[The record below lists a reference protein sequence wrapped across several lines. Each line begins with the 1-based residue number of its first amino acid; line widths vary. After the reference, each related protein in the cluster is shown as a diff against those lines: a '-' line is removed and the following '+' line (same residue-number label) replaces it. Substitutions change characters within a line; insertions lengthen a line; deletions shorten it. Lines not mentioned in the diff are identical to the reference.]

1 MSIGPWQP
9 LWIGEH
15 SRQLYA
21 ALHAPVPHASL
32 GVVFVPPLLHEQP
45 RSRRFLT
52 EAASELAAIGIPVL
66 RFDFYGT
73 ADSAGHGAELDF
85 ATMRDDLTR
94 TVHALRALAH
104 VDRVALLAW
113 RAGALPTWNWLRH
126 GGEVS
131 SVVLWEPVLSGT
143 EWIAELEE
151 ADRHERCSPERY
163 TGVLPQAADFDDGQL
178 MGYPVSN
185 AFRVQCAGVDIRAGD
200 TPGRDVPMWMVE
212 RDGDRTA
219 SLTRDRTFVLP
230 TDAPQ
235 FAGST
240 RMDVSLFMSPRM
252 QHTIRGIGEALLEGV

>member
-21 ALHAPVPHASL
+21 ALHAPVAHAGL

-73 ADSAGHGAELDF
+73 ADSAGHGAEVDL

-94 TVHALRALAH
+94 TVQALHALTR
-104 VDRVALLAW
+104 VKRVALIAW
-113 RAGALPTWNWLRH
+113 GAGALPAWDWLRH
-126 GGEVS
+126 GGEAS
-131 SVVLWEPVLSGT
+131 AVVLWEPVLRGA
-143 EWIAELEE
+143 EWLADLEE

-163 TGVLPQAADFDDGQL
+163 TGILPRSADVDDGQL

-185 AFRVQCAGVDIRAGD
+185 AFRQQCAGVDACAGD
-200 TPGRDVPMWMVE
+200 RPGRVVPVWMAE
-212 RDGDRTA
+212 HDGDRIA

-230 TDAPQ
+230 ADAPHI
-235 FAGST
+235 AGI
-240 RMDVSLFMSPRM
+240 RGIDVLLFMSPRL
-252 QHTIRGIGEALLEGV
+252 QRTIRGIGEALLEGV